1 MTPIPVLI
9 DPAERRI
16 AAHEALQDYV
26 KSIRNLYGP
35 IPAATLDSWRT
46 APVPVRVATLA
57 ICGLAV
63 LLDDSGNRRRAEL
76 SEVSG
81 DVAGATDWGQIAR
94 EHVPF
99 AELQR
104 LRGEV
109 WRDGRWRAA

>member
-1 MTPIPVLI
+1 MTPIPILI

-46 APVPVRVATLA
+46 AAVPVRVATLA

-63 LLDDSGNRRRAEL
+63 FLDDSGNWRRAEL
-76 SEVSG
+76 SEVSS
-81 DVAGATDWGQIAR
+81 DVAGATDWRRVAA
-94 EHVPF
+94 EWVPF

-104 LRGEV
+104 RRYG
-109 WRDGRWRAA
+109 GNAA